1 MLFLD
6 CHTRIWHFKYWL
18 RKPSFLPS
26 KISCHT
32 FEWKM
37 CLLYM
42 YAVSLLY
49 LFPNTYRH
57 YVFLFQIIGIHK
69 WIQRGI
75 FILLKR
81 QQVKTNCE
89 AWNNLT
95 LEEHDTG
102 LFLQPTGLIQLP
114 LCPDPMDLLLW
125 KVFILL
131 IWIHLESFSYILC
144 IYTLMFAFHP
154 SATVKAP
161 LPVPPQLLAIAPKL
175 GIEEQ
180 APNVLR
186 QSMCSS
192 YTTSV
197 SHKNFNF
204 ILTNH
209 IVTVS
214 CSIVL
219 R

>member
-1 MLFLD
+1 
-6 CHTRIWHFKYWL
+6 
-18 RKPSFLPS
+18 
-26 KISCHT
+26 
-32 FEWKM
+32 
-37 CLLYM
+37 
-42 YAVSLLY
+42 
-49 LFPNTYRH
+49 
-57 YVFLFQIIGIHK
+57 
-69 WIQRGI
+69 
-75 FILLKR
+75 
-81 QQVKTNCE
+81 
-89 AWNNLT
+89 
-95 LEEHDTG
+95 
-102 LFLQPTGLIQLP
+102 
-114 LCPDPMDLLLW
+114 
-125 KVFILL
+125 
-131 IWIHLESFSYILC
+131 
-144 IYTLMFAFHP
+144 MFAFHP